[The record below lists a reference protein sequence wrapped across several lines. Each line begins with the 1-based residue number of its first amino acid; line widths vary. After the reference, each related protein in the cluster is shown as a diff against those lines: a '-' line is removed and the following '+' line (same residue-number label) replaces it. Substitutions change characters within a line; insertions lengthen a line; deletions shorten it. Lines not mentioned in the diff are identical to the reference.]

1 MEYNCYIFLPSIS
14 NKTSSISIEI
24 PSISN
29 NTSSIS
35 IEIPSISIENLGFR
49 LKY

>member
-24 PSISN
+24 PSIS
-29 NTSSIS
+29 
-35 IEIPSISIENLGFR
+35 IENLGFQ